1 MIKLVAAAVWIA
13 AATAGSVFY
22 AFQQAGD
29 VEAAAP
35 APEAGAFGGLDY
47 VRLNVVSVPQ
57 LKNGEVQGYFLA
69 RLVFTAPAE
78 RLKQLVVPA
87 DAMLTDAVYTKLYAD
102 PSVDFS
108 QVDTLDID
116 AFRAGLRDTVNAK
129 IGEDLITEVLV
140 EQVDFL
146 SKADIR
152 RASFRGWDSA
162 AAAAQTEPKKAEGG
176 GH

>member
-1 MIKLVAAAVWIA
+1 MLKLAAAAIWIA

-22 AFQQAGD
+22 AFQQAST

-35 APEAGAFGGLDY
+35 ASQPSAFGGIDY

-57 LKNGEVQGYFLA
+57 MRGGEVQGYFLA
-69 RLVFTAPAE
+69 RLVFTAGAE

-87 DAMLTDAVYTKLYAD
+87 DAMLTDAVYSKLYAD
-102 PSVDFS
+102 PSLDFS
-108 QVDTLDID
+108 RVDTLDLD
-116 AFRAGLRDTVNAK
+116 ALRNGLRDAVNAR
-129 IGEDLITEVLV
+129 IGEDLIVDVLI

-152 RASFRGWDSA
+152 RASFRGWDTPA
-162 AAAAQTEPKKAEGG
+162 GAESE
-176 GH
+176 

>member
-1 MIKLVAAAVWIA
+1 MLKLAAAAIWIA

-22 AFQQAGD
+22 AFQQAST

-35 APEAGAFGGLDY
+35 AGEPTAFGGLDY

-57 LKNGEVQGYFLA
+57 MKNGEVSGYFLA

-87 DAMLTDAVYTKLYAD
+87 DAMLTDAVYSKLYAD
-102 PSVDFS
+102 PSIDFS
-108 QVDTLDID
+108 RVDTLDLP
-116 AFRAGLRDTVNAK
+116 AFRAGLRDAVNEK
-129 IGEDLITEVLV
+129 IGENLVTEVLI

-152 RASFRGWDSA
+152 RASFRGWDSSEMVDSA
-162 AAAAQTEPKKAEGG
+162 PAAAQ
-176 GH
+176 H

>member
-1 MIKLVAAAVWIA
+1 MLKLAAAAVWIA

-22 AFQQAGD
+22 AFQQAST

-35 APEAGAFGGLDY
+35 AGEPTAFGGIDY

-57 LKNGEVQGYFLA
+57 MRGGEVQGYFLA
-69 RLVFTAPAE
+69 RLVFTASAE

-87 DAMLTDAVYTKLYAD
+87 DAMLTDAVYSKLYAD
-102 PSVDFS
+102 PAIDFS
-108 QVDTLDID
+108 RVDTLDLD
-116 AFRAGLRDTVNAK
+116 ALRTGLRDAVNAR
-129 IGEDLITEVLV
+129 IGEDLIADVLV

-152 RASFRGWDSA
+152 RASFRGWDSSA
-162 AAAAQTEPKKAEGG
+162 GAESEPAPA
-176 GH
+176 HH

>member
-22 AFQQAGD
+22 AFQQAGE

-35 APEAGAFGGLDY
+35 ATEAGAFGGLDY

-57 LKNGEVQGYFLA
+57 LKNGEVEGYFLA

-78 RLKQLVVPA
+78 RLKKLVIPA

-108 QVDTLDID
+108 QVEALDVD
-116 AFRAGLRDTVNAK
+116 AFRAGLRDAVNAK
-129 IGEDLITEVLV
+129 IGEDLIAEVLI

-162 AAAAQTEPKKAEGG
+162 AAAQSAPKKADGG

>member
-1 MIKLVAAAVWIA
+1 MLKLAAAAVWIA

-22 AFQQAGD
+22 AFQQAST

-35 APEAGAFGGLDY
+35 ASGPTAFGGLDY

-57 LKNGEVQGYFLA
+57 MKGGEVQGYFLA

-78 RLKQLVVPA
+78 RLRQLVLPA
-87 DAMLTDAVYTKLYAD
+87 DAMLTDAVYSRLYAD
-102 PSVDFS
+102 PMLDFS
-108 QVDTLDID
+108 RIDALDLD
-116 AFRAGLRDTVNAK
+116 AFRSGLREAVNAK
-129 IGEDLITEVLV
+129 IGENLIADVLI

-162 AAAAQTEPKKAEGG
+162 VTDESVPASTP
-176 GH
+176 H

>member
-1 MIKLVAAAVWIA
+1 MLKLAAAAVWIA

-22 AFQQAGD
+22 AFQQAST

-35 APEAGAFGGLDY
+35 AGEPTAFGGIDY

-57 LKNGEVQGYFLA
+57 MRGGEVQGYFLA
-69 RLVFTAPAE
+69 RLVFTASAE

-87 DAMLTDAVYTKLYAD
+87 DAMLTDAVYSKLYAD
-102 PSVDFS
+102 PAIDFS
-108 QVDTLDID
+108 RVDTLDLD
-116 AFRAGLRDTVNAK
+116 ALRTGLRDAVNAR
-129 IGEDLITEVLV
+129 IGEDLITDVLV

-152 RASFRGWDSA
+152 RASFRGWDSSA
-162 AAAAQTEPKKAEGG
+162 GGESEPAPAN
-176 GH
+176 H

>member
-1 MIKLVAAAVWIA
+1 MLKLAAAAIWIA

-22 AFQQAGD
+22 AFQQAST

-35 APEAGAFGGLDY
+35 ASEPTAFGGLDY

-57 LKNGEVQGYFLA
+57 MKGGEVNGYFLA

-87 DAMLTDAVYTKLYAD
+87 DAMLTDAVYGKLYAD
-102 PSVDFS
+102 PSIDFS
-108 QVDTLDID
+108 RVDTLDIA
-116 AFRAGLRDTVNAK
+116 AFRAGLRDAVNDK
-129 IGEDLITEVLV
+129 IGENLITEVLI

-152 RASFRGWDSA
+152 RASFRGWDSSETVESA
-162 AAAAQTEPKKAEGG
+162 PASAQ
-176 GH
+176 H